1 MVNFSLNIYQLIFV
15 IAVPIVVLIVAFFLI
30 FLPLRKRS
38 YRKNYDEYYYKT
50 IHRIVTDED
59 YYLINRFI
67 YKIDD
72 TKTGTID
79 HIIFGEKYFYL
90 ISSKYYE
97 GDITGK
103 QFDKSLILIDN
114 HGKKF
119 YVDNPFLES
128 KLLLERLSLNT
139 EVDTSLMIGIVI
151 VNKRVNIN
159 VENESKQYYA
169 IQINKLP
176 QLIKAIESRPIPNI
190 NEQQLARAVKV
201 FDKLNRRRD

>member
-1 MVNFSLNIYQLIFV
+1 MVYLSLNIYQLIFI
-15 IAVPIVVLIVAFFLI
+15 IAVPIIVLSVAFFLI
-30 FLPLRKRS
+30 FLPIRRRS
-38 YRKNYDEYYYKT
+38 YRKNYDEYYYKA

-67 YKIDD
+67 FKIDD

-103 QFDKSLILIDN
+103 QFDKSLILIDSK
-114 HGKKF
+114 GKKS
-119 YVDNPFLES
+119 YINNPYLES
-128 KLLLERLSLNT
+128 KLLLERLAMNT
-139 EVDTSLMIGIVI
+139 DVDTALMIGIV
-151 VNKRVNIN
+151 VTNRGVNIN
-159 VENESKQYYA
+159 VANESKQYYA

-176 QLIKAIESRPIPNI
+176 QLIKAIESRPIPTI
-190 NEQQLARAVKV
+190 NETQLARAVKV

>member
-50 IHRIVTDED
+50 IHRIVTNED

-79 HIIFGEKYFYL
+79 HIIFG
-90 ISSKYYE
+90 
-97 GDITGK
+97 
-103 QFDKSLILIDN
+103 
-114 HGKKF
+114 
-119 YVDNPFLES
+119 
-128 KLLLERLSLNT
+128 
-139 EVDTSLMIGIVI
+139 
-151 VNKRVNIN
+151 
-159 VENESKQYYA
+159 
-169 IQINKLP
+169 
-176 QLIKAIESRPIPNI
+176 
-190 NEQQLARAVKV
+190 
-201 FDKLNRRRD
+201 

>member
-1 MVNFSLNIYQLIFV
+1 MTVLLSIYQWIFI
-15 IAVPIVVLIVAFFLI
+15 IAVPIIVLIVAFFLI
-30 FLPLRKRS
+30 ILPIRRRS
-38 YRKNYDEYYYKT
+38 IRRNYDEYYYKT
-50 IHRIVTDED
+50 IRRIVTDED

-67 YKIDD
+67 FKIDD

-90 ISSKYYE
+90 ITSKYYD
-97 GDITGK
+97 GDIIGK
-103 QFDKSLILIDN
+103 QFDKSLILIDSR
-114 HGKKF
+114 GKKS
-119 YVDNPFLES
+119 YIDNPYLES

-139 EVDTSLMIGIVI
+139 EVDASLMIGIV
-151 VNKRVNIN
+151 VTNKRVNIN
-159 VENESKQYYA
+159 VTNESKQLYA

-176 QLIKAIESRPIPNI
+176 KLIKAIEARPIPTI